1 VTSKFPNSAAKF
13 YILKGNMHE
22 APAELQIAK
31 FSAIRTG
38 SKLYGLIGLDK
49 EKGDIVSQ
57 SKKKLET

>member
-1 VTSKFPNSAAKF
+1 
-13 YILKGNMHE
+13 MHE